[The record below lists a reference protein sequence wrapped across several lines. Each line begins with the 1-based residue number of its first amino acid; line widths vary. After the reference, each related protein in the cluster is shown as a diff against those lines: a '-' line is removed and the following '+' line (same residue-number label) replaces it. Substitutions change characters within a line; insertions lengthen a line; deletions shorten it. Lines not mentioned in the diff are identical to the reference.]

1 MGFLEVLTQTSL
13 GVGVVFCLDMN
24 LIATPRVPRLPVFFL
39 ILAIGVREEQSAKTH
54 DLVFIHHFIKKTKKK
69 TL

>member
-1 MGFLEVLTQTSL
+1 
-13 GVGVVFCLDMN
+13 MN
-24 LIATPRVPRLPVFFL
+24 LIATPRVPRLPVL

-54 DLVFIHHFIKKTKKK
+54 DLVLLWETSSKKEKKR